1 MYCKPPLATFSK
13 TEEAPASQHQATKAK
28 SLTGGQTTLDSS
40 VKSAEQTLL
49 MRRAY
54 AEARS
59 CILTVCVHRNEN
71 GSAASV

>member
-1 MYCKPPLATFSK
+1 M
-13 TEEAPASQHQATKAK
+13 KAK
-28 SLTGGQTTLDSS
+28 STTGRQTTLDSS

-49 MRRAY
+49 MHRAY

-59 CILTVCVHRNEN
+59 RVLTVCVHRNEN